1 MFACAWRGFRES
13 LENVRMRRVGRGAF
27 TCEVWLLSEF
37 HFLFFF
43 VLFTHSTHGSLV
55 RVGAAPLTCRR
66 SGTLELLLC
75 RSIDGMM
82 RAADM
87 R

>member
-1 MFACAWRGFRES
+1 M
-13 LENVRMRRVGRGAF
+13 
-27 TCEVWLLSEF
+27 
-37 HFLFFF
+37 
-43 VLFTHSTHGSLV
+43 

-87 R
+87 RYEPAPCCSCAAEACESRALLLWLTSRRSIPGAGCGSASL